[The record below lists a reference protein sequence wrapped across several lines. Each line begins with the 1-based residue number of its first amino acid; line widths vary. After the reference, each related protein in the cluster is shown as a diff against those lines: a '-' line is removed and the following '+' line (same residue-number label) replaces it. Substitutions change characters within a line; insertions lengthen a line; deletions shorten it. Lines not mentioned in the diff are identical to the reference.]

1 MPLISRELSIDLQNI
16 KKAFDD
22 KKNAEEAIK
31 SREINIEKEK
41 IAGLKNAASVKII
54 KYNDFKENVRFK
66 VLHKGLTRLCENSIR
81 NITPEQVAVCSNI
94 IESYIQEN
102 GLYNV
107 LRKMKNS
114 RNLFLKELAE
124 EIKDT
129 SEELI
134 TNASQ
139 DENEDYTINKDTV
152 DKFIKEIDDSEDAND
167 VTNVIRLRVS
177 NAEED
182 FVNKNERDEENIKTI
197 LKDTADRVK
206 NAKEDNDNDYSSA
219 VEESEMR
226 FASQQIYKIQHESRN
241 SAFDRIARAVAK
253 NSLLTAQES
262 STENNRLNM
271 ESVMN
276 VTKAIYT
283 VLEMFSATTL
293 ENIDDE
299 YINDTIKSL

>member
-22 KKNAEEAIK
+22 KKSAEEAIK

-54 KYNDFKENVRFK
+54 KYNDFKEDVRFK

-102 GLYNV
+102 GLYNI

-226 FASQQIYKIQHESRN
+226 FASKQIYKIQHESRN

-253 NSLLTAQES
+253 SSLLSAQES

-283 VLEMFSATTL
+283 VLEMLSATTL
-293 ENIDDE
+293 EKVDDE